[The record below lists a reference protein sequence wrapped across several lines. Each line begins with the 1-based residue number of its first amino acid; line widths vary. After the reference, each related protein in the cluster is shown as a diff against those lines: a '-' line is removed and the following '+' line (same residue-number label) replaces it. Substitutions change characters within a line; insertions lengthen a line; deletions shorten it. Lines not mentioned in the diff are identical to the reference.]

1 MAGKCYKQRVYVDVK
16 KIKSIAESKGGL
28 KECVENH
35 PGYVYHSVN
44 DLLRRTNH
52 ITLDMAIYFEKAL
65 DCTLADIIALQ

>member
-1 MAGKCYKQRVYVDVK
+1 MAGKCYKQRVCVDAK

-52 ITLDMAIYFEKAL
+52 ITLDMAIYLEKAL

>member
-1 MAGKCYKQRVYVDVK
+1 MAGKCYKQRVQVDVK

-52 ITLDMAIYFEKAL
+52 ITLDMAIYLVKAL
-65 DCTLADIIALQ
+65 DCTLADIIAMR